1 VAYFGP
7 RRSEDSLPAGGRVRR
22 HRPGRRRRRTELYRG
37 LARKGLTLHQL
48 IVEHLQGHAHYRLTG
63 SFEQIADELQL
74 WFDQDGAD
82 RLVLS
87 FNNGAAGVHGFIE
100 HVVPRIQDC
109 GLFRRDYMGSTPARA
124 PRSAH
129 PGLTARPGWY
139 PDPSQ
144 PTALQPAVALGTVS
158 T

>member
-1 VAYFGP
+1 MFNSSHVDPWVARGVAFFGP

-48 IVEHLQGHAHYRLTG
+48 IVEYLQGHAHYRFTG

-100 HVVPRIQDC
+100 HVVRLVP
-109 GLFRRDYMGSTPARA
+109 GSVATY
-124 PRSAH
+124 RSA
-129 PGLTARPGWY
+129 ARGCAGNGIHLIRV
-139 PDPSQ
+139 PSVKLL
-144 PTALQPAVALGTVS
+144 PLL
-158 T
+158 